1 MNNKKIYDKKMV
13 LLLFWLCWIVYFCTY
28 LGRLNYSSAMPQMIN
43 AGFITRSQAGLISTL
58 YFTSYAIGQLING
71 ILGDKMSSKWM
82 IFGGVFFSGIAN
94 LCMGLIPN
102 FLFMAICWTINGFA
116 LSMVWPPIVRIFS
129 EMLVKEV
136 TVKCFTNISSTIAMG
151 TLFSYLLSA
160 FMISKFG
167 WGAVFTS
174 AAIIL
179 LILAFVWFKMF
190 GIVEHFQDKYGVEE
204 IVDES
209 VPSCVQQ
216 TASVPFI
223 KLVFSPAVLVILLP
237 LVVQGVLK
245 DGVTAWVPTYIS
257 ETFMTSPV
265 TSVLAATVLPIV
277 NLSGAYAAQYVRK
290 KFFESEIKVSMVF
303 FFIALAALMALFF
316 FSNVSII
323 LTVALLAIIT
333 SSMLA
338 INTAL
343 VSFVPMHFAKY
354 GRSSTM
360 SGFLNSV
367 AYVGSAV
374 STVSIGLLVSN
385 AGWSVTIL
393 SWGIVTAVA
402 LVVCIIGRKK
412 VFS

>member
-43 AGFITRSQAGLISTL
+43 ANFITRSQAGLISTL
-58 YFTSYAIGQLING
+58 YFTSYAIGQLVNG
-71 ILGDKMSSKWM
+71 ILGDKASSKWM
-82 IFGGVFFSGIAN
+82 IFGGVFFSGVAN

-102 FLFMAICWTINGFA
+102 FAFMAVCWTINGFA

-129 EMLVKEV
+129 EMLVREV
-136 TVKCFTNISSTIAMG
+136 TVKCFTNITSTIAMG

-167 WGAVFTS
+167 WEAVFIS

-179 LILAFVWFKMF
+179 LILAFIWFKMF
-190 GIVEHFQDKYGVEE
+190 GVVERFRNKFGVEE
-204 IVDES
+204 IALEP
-209 VPSCVQQ
+209 VPSCVQP
-216 TASVPFI
+216 TTSVPFI
-223 KLVFSPAVLVILLP
+223 KIVLSPAILVILLP
-237 LVVQGVLK
+237 LVVHGVLK

-257 ETFMTSPV
+257 ETFLTSPV

-277 NLSGAYAAQYVRK
+277 NLSGAYAAQFVRK
-290 KFFESEIKVSMVF
+290 RFFESEIKVAAVF
-303 FFIALAALMALFF
+303 FCVALAALISLFF
-316 FSNVSII
+316 FSTVSIV

-343 VSFVPMHFAKY
+343 ISFVPMHFAKY
-354 GRSSTM
+354 GRASTM

-367 AYVGSAV
+367 AYFGSAV

-393 SWGIVTAVA
+393 SWGVITAVA
-402 LVVCIIGRKK
+402 LVICIIGRKK